1 MKKKLSQSHKLSKKT
16 SDPEVDIRY
25 SKQAEKFFLHNHR
38 FSREETRIMVVQA
51 VRYLMKIE
59 QVNIDIK
66 PLQGEFAGMY
76 RLRKGNIRII
86 FSYEQGEIVIASV
99 ETVDFRGNVY

>member
-1 MKKKLSQSHKLSKKT
+1 
-16 SDPEVDIRY
+16 
-25 SKQAEKFFLHNHR
+25 
-38 FSREETRIMVVQA
+38 
-51 VRYLMKIE
+51 MKIE
-59 QVNIDIK
+59 QINIDLK
-66 PLQGEFAGMY
+66 PLKGEFAGMY

>member
-1 MKKKLSQSHKLSKKT
+1 MKKKDSQSQKLSKKT
-16 SDPEVDIRY
+16 SDPEIDIRY
-25 SKQAEKFFLHNHR
+25 SKQAEKFFLHNRR
-38 FSREETRIMVVQA
+38 FSRQETRVMVVQA

-59 QVNIDIK
+59 QGNIDIK
-66 PLQGEFAGMY
+66 PLQGAFSGMY

-99 ETVDFRGNVY
+99 ETIDFRGNIY